1 MDKEACCLHEQVGLL
16 SCSLRT
22 KYRSNVSPL
31 CGVLCVCNAIAMRS
45 HCKRIAKALRLQCD
59 CNARAMRLHAEK
71 KRKEPKEKKRDEE
84 EYYIYNIIIY
94 NTILLI

>member
-1 MDKEACCLHEQVGLL
+1 MSRWDFCHAVYAPSIVQMCHPFVA
-16 SCSLRT
+16 
-22 KYRSNVSPL
+22 YY
-31 CGVLCVCNAIAMRS
+31 AFAMRLL
-45 HCKRIAKALRLQCD
+45 CERI
-59 CNARAMRLHAEK
+59 ARAMRLHAEK

>member
-1 MDKEACCLHEQVGLL
+1 MSRWDFCHAVYAPSIVQMCHPFVA
-16 SCSLRT
+16 
-22 KYRSNVSPL
+22 YY
-31 CGVLCVCNAIAMRS
+31 AFAMRLL
-45 HCKRIAKALRLQCD
+45 CERIAKALRSQCD